1 MLSSIAIILAAGV
14 ASSHAA
20 AIEQRAPET
29 EPQTSY
35 ATTGTGVT
43 FPSYFQAIPQLFA
56 GPTTAAKSAPF
67 LAQTNPAPF
76 RQETASFVAN
86 APLETNLPIS
96 GNTNKS
102 SIFQL
107 VGQLRWAELSQES
120 ENILI

>member
-1 MLSSIAIILAAGV
+1 MLSSIVIILAASI
-14 ASSHAA
+14 ASSSAA
-20 AIEQRAPET
+20 AIEQRAPEA

-35 ATTGTGVT
+35 ATTGTGIT
-43 FPSYFQAIPQLFA
+43 YPSYFQTTPQLFA
-56 GPTTAAKSAPF
+56 GPTTTARSAPF

-76 RQETASFVAN
+76 GQETAAFVAN

-107 VGQLRWAELSQES
+107 VGQLR
-120 ENILI
+120 